1 MRIDGN
7 RVSGDSDRAVIG
19 ADNHGTIVDFQLA
32 AKNPVSLAK
41 ALNYDHQNLFLESL
55 ETADGE
61 HAIEIR
67 QQAGG
72 AGSRAAARELRT
84 FVVNILNEGAP
95 FVVLDFAGQA
105 VVSSSF
111 ADEVIGKLVLEMGFI
126 AFSNR
131 VRLRNMSPTVANL
144 LDRAIALRVGA
155 R

>member
-7 RVSGDSDRAVIG
+7 RVSGDSDRLVIG
-19 ADNHGTIVDFQLA
+19 PDNHGTTVDFQLA
-32 AKNPVSLAK
+32 TKNAVSLAR

-55 ETADGE
+55 ETSEGE
-61 HAIEIR
+61 HAVVIR

-84 FVVNILNEGAP
+84 FILNILNEGAP
-95 FVVLDFAGQA
+95 HVVLDFTGQA

-126 AFSNR
+126 SFNNR
-131 VRLRNMSPTVANL
+131 VRLRNMTPTVATL
-144 LDRAIALRVGA
+144 LDRAIALRIKA